1 MKSCGFTGH
10 RDIPEEKI
18 EYVSQEIRREVG
30 QAVADGFTRFISGF
44 ADGADLIFAA
54 AVVEMKKN
62 NPDIVLDAALP
73 FPARLETEDELFH
86 ELLKQCGNVWYA
98 RKKYTADSYR
108 SRNNYIVKSS
118 ERLIAVFGGHAKSG
132 TGQTI
137 RMAEKE
143 GLDIRIIKI

>member
-10 RDIPEEKI
+10 RDIPEDKK
-18 EYVSQEIRREVG
+18 EYVSHEIRREVE

-54 AVVEMKKN
+54 AVVEMKKD
-62 NPDIVLDAALP
+62 NPDIVLDAAIP
-73 FPARLETEDELFH
+73 FPGRLDTGDELFH

-98 RKKYTADSYR
+98 SKKYTPDSYR
-108 SRNNYIVKSS
+108 SRNNYIVKNA
-118 ERLIAVFGGHAKSG
+118 ERIIAVFGGRAKSG

-143 GLDIRIIKI
+143 GLDIKIIQM